1 MWPLAKNFRR
11 AISVISGLVKK
22 KTTTTSRTVV
32 RPSVNAKPWTLP
44 TVTMNSTAAA
54 RNDTKS
60 ETRMV
65 RRARGQA
72 RSTAGRRVRPS
83 RISSRTRSKYTMNE
97 SAVIPMATMAPQ
109 TAGRFSAK
117 PMAGPSSDMIT

>member
-1 MWPLAKNFRR
+1 MT
-11 AISVISGLVKK
+11 GLVKRN
-22 KTTTTSRTVV
+22 TTTTSSRVV
-32 RPSVNAKPWTLP
+32 RPSVKAKPWTLP

-60 ETRMV
+60 ETRIV

-83 RISSRTRSKYTMNE
+83 RISSRMRSKYTMNE
-97 SAVIPMATMAPQ
+97 SAVIPIATIAPQ

-117 PMAGPSSDMIT
+117 PMPFPSSDMIV